1 MAPSIENQKGTTSLV
16 SKIEN
21 CLDCGSPLPSVPAH
35 SLRRPDD
42 HCPSCGMRLPD
53 IGLCYQPGFDHCLN
67 CGATQPALL
76 PGGERPRP
84 HCHKCGE
91 RLHNPEP
98 T

>member
-1 MAPSIENQKGTTSLV
+1 
-16 SKIEN
+16 
-21 CLDCGSPLPSVPAH
+21 
-35 SLRRPDD
+35 
-42 HCPSCGMRLPD
+42 MRLPD
-53 IGLCYQPGFDHCLN
+53 IGLCAQPGFDHCLN

-98 T
+98 PPS